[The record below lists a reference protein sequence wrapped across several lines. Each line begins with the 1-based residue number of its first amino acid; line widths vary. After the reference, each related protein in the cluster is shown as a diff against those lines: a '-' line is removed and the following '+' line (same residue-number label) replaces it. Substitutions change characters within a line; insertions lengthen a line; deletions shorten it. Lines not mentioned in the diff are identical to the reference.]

1 MTRGARAESDEDA
14 MEVGVSEE
22 ILEKGAW
29 TRDERRREARERVRA
44 SERSA
49 KGAAHCLRFG
59 QRGASDD

>member
-29 TRDERRREARERVRA
+29 TRDEGRREARERVRA
-44 SERSA
+44 SERA
-49 KGAAHCLRFG
+49 RRARRIAPFR

>member
-29 TRDERRREARERVRA
+29 RGAREGEG
-44 SERSA
+44 EREGA
-49 KGAAHCLRFG
+49 KGAARARRIAPTAR
-59 QRGASDD
+59 RGASDD